1 MENGFT
7 GLNSSRQSSVALERV
22 NDVASHMF
30 SQYTD
35 YRNAGANADVIFEEI
50 YQNMKSVSDYLKQT
64 FSARGVSV
72 ENIRCERDSSTQ
84 SIVMSVLWRKIG
96 FTLSTNTLPSYVE
109 QRGGKRM
116 TCYRII
122 ATNGDCSKIIKNNP
136 EDYVDKLLNDEVAS
150 LYVPSNKSDACE
162 LRARFL
168 SNDIFT
174 LTHQQ
179 AAKEFFLKV
188 VEYICGGGTKHPERE
203 FSSQF
208 INQFGRLY

>member
-1 MENGFT
+1 
-7 GLNSSRQSSVALERV
+7 
-22 NDVASHMF
+22 
-30 SQYTD
+30 
-35 YRNAGANADVIFEEI
+35 
-50 YQNMKSVSDYLKQT
+50 
-64 FSARGVSV
+64 
-72 ENIRCERDSSTQ
+72 
-84 SIVMSVLWRKIG
+84 
-96 FTLSTNTLPSYVE
+96 
-109 QRGGKRM
+109 M

-122 ATNGDCSKIIKNNP
+122 ATNGDCNKIIKNNP